1 MRKLMFASLL
11 LLAACDDM
19 QMPNQCIRR
28 EVFKECM
35 AALPKGPE
43 VTHYNDWNEVV
54 ESCNEVARNISYRT
68 YGSIP
73 KECK

>member
-1 MRKLMFASLL
+1 MRKLALAGLL

-19 QMPNQCIRR
+19 QVPNQCIRR

-43 VTHYNDWNEVV
+43 VTRYNDWNEVV
-54 ESCNEVARNISYRT
+54 ESCGDQARNMSYRSLS
-68 YGSIP
+68 SIP